1 MPKMAYISVY
11 LATMESELNLK
22 QENFVKHFLHNSNAS
37 EAAILAGYSKNG
49 AERTGYRLLR
59 KPKIKAR
66 IDAVREKAKE
76 ETQMSHD
83 KMLNNIIDFIE
94 RAKKDDRPSA
104 LSAEVRGYELICKM
118 LGYFKPEVRQVNNY
132 DVSIKVLESK
142 PAPPVPLI
150 TEGGI

>member
-1 MPKMAYISVY
+1 MAKG
-11 LATMESELNLK
+11 ELNFQ
-22 QENFVKHFLHNSNAS
+22 QENFVKHFLHNGDAS

-49 AERTGYRLLR
+49 AAQTGHKLLN

-66 IDAVREKAKE
+66 IDEVREKARE

-104 LSAEVRGYELICKM
+104 LSAEAKGYELICKM
-118 LGYFKPEVRQVNNY
+118 EGYFERDKLKAEQDYKIAVAEPELDIANAN
-132 DVSIKVLESK
+132 S
-142 PAPPVPLI
+142 
-150 TEGGI
+150 